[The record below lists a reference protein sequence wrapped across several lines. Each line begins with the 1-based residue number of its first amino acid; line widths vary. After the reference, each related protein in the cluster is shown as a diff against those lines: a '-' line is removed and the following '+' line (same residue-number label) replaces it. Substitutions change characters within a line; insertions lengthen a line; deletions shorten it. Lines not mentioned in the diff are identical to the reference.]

1 MTEVIA
7 RDLKPG
13 FNYTYNNKNMGELI
27 NTSLVENN
35 MGREATYTL
44 KFENG
49 EEIVC
54 SWDDTFKQSSK
65 KKTGGK
71 RKSRSN
77 QKSKKSRK
85 NRRKSSC
92 RR

>member
-1 MTEVIA
+1 MA
-7 RDLKPG
+7 RDLKPNKG
-13 FNYTYNNKNMGELI
+13 FDYTYNNQNMGELI
-27 NTSLVENN
+27 NTSHVENN

-44 KFENG
+44 IFENG
-49 EEIVC
+49 EKIVC
-54 SWDDTFKQSSK
+54 SWDDKFKQSSK